1 MKILLAIYAIAGAIT
16 TFKAGQDDRRAGLNF
31 NFIESALMGGLIGL
45 LWPLRCWIWFVDWKD
60 SKIEND
66 YR

>member
-1 MKILLAIYAIAGAIT
+1 MKLYYAIYGACASVTSLIS
-16 TFKAGQDDRRAGLNF
+16 FGQDRNHGPREGF
-31 NFIESALMGGLIGL
+31 FQTIFIYALIGL

-60 SKIEND
+60 NKIEND